1 MPHLVQ
7 MDKRYRDKGLVVIGD
22 EVQGSPDDAIEKI
35 AKDARIEFTITK
47 GSTKPPTL
55 QGIPHAVVFDP
66 TGKLVFAG
74 HPGQPDFDRV
84 IKDSLKAVEAGETE
98 ESDESDSRLPPAPKP
113 VIESRTWTNAEGRQ
127 ITAAVLSIAA
137 ETLRFK
143 LANGRE
149 VNYPIAK
156 LSVEDQTIVRQAVA
170 DEDAKENEDEDADE
184 NE

>member
-1 MPHLVQ
+1 

-35 AKDARIEFTITK
+35 TKDARVEFTITK
-47 GSTKPPTL
+47 GSTRPPTL

-98 ESDESDSRLPPAPKP
+98 EESDSRLPPAPKP

-137 ETLRFK
+137 ETVRFK

-156 LSVEDQTIVRQAVA
+156 LSVEDQTIVKQAA
-170 DEDAKENEDEDADE
+170 TGEEAAEDEDE
-184 NE
+184 NQEE